1 MKELE
6 NGPGS
11 AKPGESRNEGVEG
24 DIIGFLGVK
33 KKFGSARE
41 ISELGQVGDE
51 SGGEEGVEGV
61 AGLDEEGV
69 GLVCEVRV
77 GKRDGGG
84 FEGL

>member
-6 NGPGS
+6 NGPGL

-24 DIIGFLGVK
+24 DTIGFLGVE

-51 SGGEEGVEGV
+51 SGGEVGVEGV
-61 AGLDEEGV
+61 TGFDEEGV

-77 GKRDGGG
+77 GKRDCGG
-84 FEGL
+84 FEGF